1 MKECTITKTKLST
14 PITFEE
20 EDLLFKNIGYN
31 RPLYF
36 IDYKHKVSVPR
47 VQIDPES
54 SITIMPARMLQQVGL
69 TNCLIKESNLNI
81 HGFDGKRGKA
91 IGKIR
96 IWCQIG
102 DMHSQLICYI
112 IEAATAYNLLLGRPW
127 IHENCVVPHYIS
139 VSNT

>member
-1 MKECTITKTKLST
+1 MKECTITKTQLST

-36 IDYKHKVSVPR
+36 IGYIHKVSVPR
-47 VQIDPES
+47 IQIDPES

-69 TNCLIKESNLNI
+69 RNCLIKESNLSI
-81 HGFDGKRGKA
+81 HGFDGKKGKA
-91 IGKIR
+91 IGKIQIR
-96 IWCQIG
+96 CQIG

-112 IEAATAYNLLLGRPW
+112 IEAATAYNLFLGRP
-127 IHENCVVPHYIS
+127 
-139 VSNT
+139 